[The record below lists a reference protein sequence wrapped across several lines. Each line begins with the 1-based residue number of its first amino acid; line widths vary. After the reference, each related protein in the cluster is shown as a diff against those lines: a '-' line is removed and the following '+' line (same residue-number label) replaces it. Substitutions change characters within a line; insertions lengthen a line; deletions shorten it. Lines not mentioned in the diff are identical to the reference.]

1 MKAKI
6 PNFFSPSEEEDKTN
20 REATEKEEWI
30 TAVSLPEK
38 KRYES
43 SQRDKKIASG
53 LDLSLHI
60 FLSLISLCLLDTN
73 SFKKAKALEQQREES
88 ERRRNLRLCLKYILD
103 YI

>member
-1 MKAKI
+1 MKAKK

-53 LDLSLHI
+53 LDLSLHL

-73 SFKKAKALEQQREES
+73 SFEKRLAVRKPKRPKLWSNRGKRAREGGT
-88 ERRRNLRLCLKYILD
+88 
-103 YI
+103 